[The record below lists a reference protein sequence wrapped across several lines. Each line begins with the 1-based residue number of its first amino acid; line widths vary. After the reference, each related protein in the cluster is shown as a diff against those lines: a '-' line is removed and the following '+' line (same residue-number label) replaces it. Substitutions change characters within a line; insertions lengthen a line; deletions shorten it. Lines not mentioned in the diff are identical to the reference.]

1 MDGSRKIYKNYSKEK
16 EQLSMKGVPA
26 EIYLLGIVVI
36 WGSTFAII
44 KGILDQIMPFT
55 FLAYRF
61 FWAAFILGLIF
72 WKRLKNIDQ
81 IVLGKGFLVGIFLF
95 LAYTFQT
102 VGLKYTTATKAGFIT
117 GLSVVLVPIIS
128 HFFIREKVS
137 KNSIIGVILAVIGLG
152 FLNYNSNFIFN
163 FGDFLVLLCAV
174 SFAMHIISVGLY
186 ARKVDYILLVIVQ
199 LTTVF
204 VLSFLMALFFERP
217 GIHLYY
223 PAGVWWS
230 IILTGIFATA
240 LAFYMQNKFQRYS
253 TATKTAIIFSGEP
266 IFGAIFAYLLLGEKV
281 GLIAW
286 IGGLLIIFGMIIS
299 QQAEKK

>member
-1 MDGSRKIYKNYSKEK
+1 
-16 EQLSMKGVPA
+16 MKGVPT

-72 WKRLKNIDQ
+72 WKRLKNIDK
-81 IVLGKGFLVGIFLF
+81 IILRKGFLIGIFLF
-95 LAYTFQT
+95 LGYTFQT

-128 HFFIREKVS
+128 HFFIREKIS
-137 KNSIIGVILAVIGLG
+137 KNSIIGVILAVIGLW
-152 FLNYNSNFIFN
+152 FLNYNSSFIFN
-163 FGDFLVLLCAV
+163 FGDFLVLLCAL

-186 ARKVDYILLVIVQ
+186 ARKADYVLLVIVQ

-223 PAGVWWS
+223 PSIVWWS

-266 IFGAIFAYLLLGEKV
+266 IFSAMFAYLLLGEKV

-299 QQAEKK
+299 QK

>member
-1 MDGSRKIYKNYSKEK
+1 
-16 EQLSMKGVPA
+16 MKGIQA
-26 EIYLLGIVVI
+26 EIYLLGIVII
-36 WGSTFAII
+36 WGATFAIV

-81 IVLGKGFLVGIFLF
+81 IILGKGFLIGIFLF
-95 LAYTFQT
+95 LGYTFQT

-128 HFFIREKVS
+128 HFFIREKIS
-137 KNSIIGVILAVIGLG
+137 KNSIRGVILAFMGLW
-152 FLNYNSNFIFN
+152 FLNYNSSFIFN

-186 ARKVDYILLVIVQ
+186 ARKVDYVLLVIVQ

-223 PAGVWWS
+223 PSGVWWS

-299 QQAEKK
+299 QREEKI

>member
-1 MDGSRKIYKNYSKEK
+1 
-16 EQLSMKGVPA
+16 MKGVPA

-61 FWAAFILGLIF
+61 FWAAFILCLIF
-72 WKRLKNIDQ
+72 WKRLKDIDK
-81 IVLGKGFLVGIFLF
+81 IILGKGFLIGIFLF
-95 LAYTFQT
+95 LGFTFQT

-128 HFFIREKVS
+128 HFFIREKIS
-137 KNSIIGVILAVIGLG
+137 KNSIIGVILAVIGLW
-152 FLNYNSNFIFN
+152 FLNYNSSFIFN
-163 FGDFLVLLCAV
+163 FGDFLVLWCAV

-186 ARKVDYILLVIVQ
+186 ARKVDYVLLVIVQ

-223 PAGVWWS
+223 PSGVWWS

-299 QQAEKK
+299 QGEEKI

>member
-1 MDGSRKIYKNYSKEK
+1 
-16 EQLSMKGVPA
+16 MKGIQA
-26 EIYLLGIVVI
+26 EIYLLGIVII

-61 FWAAFILGLIF
+61 FLAAFVLYVIF
-72 WKRLKNIDQ
+72 WKRLKNIDK
-81 IVLGKGFLVGIFLF
+81 IILKKGSLIGIFLF
-95 LAYTFQT
+95 LGYTFQT

-128 HFFIREKVS
+128 YLFIKEKI
-137 KNSIIGVILAVIGLG
+137 KRNSVMGVVFAVIGLW
-152 FLNYNSNFIFN
+152 FLNYNSSFSFN
-163 FGDFLVLLCAV
+163 LGDFLVLLCAI

-186 ARKVDYILLVIVQ
+186 TKKMDYVLLVIVQ

-204 VLSFLMALFFERP
+204 VLSLLMALFFERP
-217 GIHLYY
+217 DIRLSYSSS
-223 PAGVWWS
+223 VWWS

-240 LAFYMQNKFQRYS
+240 LAFYMQNRFQRYS

-266 IFGAIFAYLLLGEKV
+266 IFSAIFAYLLLGEKV
-281 GLIAW
+281 GFIAW
-286 IGGLLIIFGMIIS
+286 IGGLLIIFGMIVS
-299 QQAEKK
+299 QKENRP

>member
-1 MDGSRKIYKNYSKEK
+1 
-16 EQLSMKGVPA
+16 MKGVQA
-26 EIYLLGIVVI
+26 EIYLLIIVII
-36 WGSTFAII
+36 WGSTFALI
-44 KGILDQIMPFT
+44 KGVIDLIPPYT
-55 FLAYRF
+55 YLTYRF
-61 FWAAFILGLIF
+61 LLAALILILIF
-72 WKRLKNIDQ
+72 WKRMKEINIMILK
-81 IVLGKGFLVGIFLF
+81 KGSLIGIFLF
-95 LAYTFQT
+95 LGYALQT
-102 VGLKYTTATKAGFIT
+102 VGIKYTTATKAGFIT

-128 HFFIREKVS
+128 HFFIKEKVS
-137 KNSIIGVILAVIGLG
+137 GNSVIGVIFAFIGLW
-152 FLNYNSNFIFN
+152 FLNYNSSFIFN

-186 ARKVDYILLVIVQ
+186 ARKVDYVLLVIVQ

-223 PAGVWWS
+223 PSGVWWS

-266 IFGAIFAYLLLGEKV
+266 IFAAMFAYLLLGEKV

-299 QQAEKK
+299 QREKKI

>member
-1 MDGSRKIYKNYSKEK
+1 
-16 EQLSMKGVPA
+16 MKGIQA

-72 WKRLKNIDQ
+72 WKRLKNINKM
-81 IVLGKGFLVGIFLF
+81 ILKKGSLIGIFLF
-95 LAYTFQT
+95 LGYTFQT

-128 HFFIREKVS
+128 HFFIREKIS
-137 KNSIIGVILAVIGLG
+137 KNSIIGVILAVIGLW
-152 FLNYNSNFIFN
+152 FLNYNSSFIFN

-186 ARKVDYILLVIVQ
+186 VRKVDYVLLVMVQ

-223 PAGVWWS
+223 PSGVWWS

-299 QQAEKK
+299 QREKKI

>member
-1 MDGSRKIYKNYSKEK
+1 
-16 EQLSMKGVPA
+16 MKGVPT

-36 WGSTFAII
+36 WGATFAIV

-61 FWAAFILGLIF
+61 FWAAFILCLIF
-72 WKRLKNIDQ
+72 WKRLKNIDK
-81 IVLGKGFLVGIFLF
+81 IILRKGFLIGIFLF
-95 LAYTFQT
+95 LGFTFQT

-128 HFFIREKVS
+128 HFFIREKIS
-137 KNSIIGVILAVIGLG
+137 KNSIIGVILAVIGLW
-152 FLNYNSNFIFN
+152 FLNYNSSFIFN

-186 ARKVDYILLVIVQ
+186 ARKVDYVLLVIVQ

-204 VLSFLMALFFERP
+204 VLSFLIALFFERP

-223 PAGVWWS
+223 PSIVWWS

-266 IFGAIFAYLLLGEKV
+266 IFSAMFAYLLLGEKV

-299 QQAEKK
+299 QREKKI

>member
-1 MDGSRKIYKNYSKEK
+1 
-16 EQLSMKGVPA
+16 MKGIQA

-72 WKRLKNIDQ
+72 WKRLKNIDK
-81 IVLGKGFLVGIFLF
+81 IILRKGFLVGIFLF
-95 LAYTFQT
+95 LGYTFQT

-128 HFFIREKVS
+128 HFFIREKIS
-137 KNSIIGVILAVIGLG
+137 KNSIIGVILAVIGLW
-152 FLNYNSNFIFN
+152 FLNYNSSFIFN
-163 FGDFLVLLCAV
+163 FGDFLVLLCAI

-186 ARKVDYILLVIVQ
+186 ARKVDYVLLVIVQ

-223 PAGVWWS
+223 PSGVWWS

-299 QQAEKK
+299 QREEKI

>member
-1 MDGSRKIYKNYSKEK
+1 
-16 EQLSMKGVPA
+16 MKGIQA

-72 WKRLKNIDQ
+72 WKRLKNINKM
-81 IVLGKGFLVGIFLF
+81 ILKKGSLIGIFLF
-95 LAYTFQT
+95 LGYTFQT

-128 HFFIREKVS
+128 HFFIREKIS
-137 KNSIIGVILAVIGLG
+137 KNSILGVILAVIGLW
-152 FLNYNSNFIFN
+152 FLNYNSSFIFN

-186 ARKVDYILLVIVQ
+186 ARKVDYVLLVMVQ

-223 PAGVWWS
+223 PSGVWWS

-266 IFGAIFAYLLLGEKV
+266 IFSAMFAYLLLGEKV

-299 QQAEKK
+299 QREKKI

>member
-1 MDGSRKIYKNYSKEK
+1 
-16 EQLSMKGVPA
+16 MKGIQA

-72 WKRLKNIDQ
+72 WKRLKNIDK
-81 IVLGKGFLVGIFLF
+81 IILGKGFLIGIFLF
-95 LAYTFQT
+95 LGFTFQT

-117 GLSVVLVPIIS
+117 GLSVILVPIIS
-128 HFFIREKVS
+128 HFFIREKIS
-137 KNSIIGVILAVIGLG
+137 KNSIIGVILAVIGLW
-152 FLNYNSNFIFN
+152 FLNYNSSFIFN

-186 ARKVDYILLVIVQ
+186 VRKVDYVLLVMVQ

-223 PAGVWWS
+223 PSGVWWS

-266 IFGAIFAYLLLGEKV
+266 IFSAMFAYLLLGEKV

-299 QQAEKK
+299 QREKKI

>member
-1 MDGSRKIYKNYSKEK
+1 
-16 EQLSMKGVPA
+16 MKGVPA
-26 EIYLLGIVVI
+26 EIYLLGIVII
-36 WGSTFAII
+36 WGSTFAIV

-81 IVLGKGFLVGIFLF
+81 IILGKGFLVGIFLF
-95 LAYTFQT
+95 LGYTFQT

-128 HFFIREKVS
+128 HFFIREKIS
-137 KNSIIGVILAVIGLG
+137 KNSILGVILAVIGLW
-152 FLNYNSNFIFN
+152 FLNYSNSFNFN

-186 ARKVDYILLVIVQ
+186 ARKVDYVLLVIVQ

-223 PAGVWWS
+223 PSGVWWS

-266 IFGAIFAYLLLGEKV
+266 LFGAIFAYLLLGEKV

-286 IGGLLIIFGMIIS
+286 IGGLWIIFGMIIS
-299 QQAEKK
+299 QREEKI